1 MNAPTPKSVVSL
13 APAASAAGPDTEPAV
28 LPRSREEGKASRAA
42 KAQPAP
48 PAQRSAFVPLLLG
61 LLALLS
67 WLCFQAWM
75 LGNERSALQAAH
87 QGQQQTVENAGKL
100 RASLDGLAADTKALA
115 DTGNANAA
123 LLVAEL
129 KKRGITINAN
139 ATTAPTPAAAVPAP
153 RVP

>member
-13 APAASAAGPDTEPAV
+13 ASAASAAGPDTEPAA
-28 LPRSREEGKASRAA
+28 LPRGRAEAKAPPRAA
-42 KAQPAP
+42 KAPSAP
-48 PAQRSAFVPLLLG
+48 PAPHSAFLPLLLG

-75 LGNERSALQAAH
+75 LGSERSALQAAH

-139 ATTAPTPAAAVPAP
+139 TAPTPAAAAPAP
-153 RVP
+153 RAP

>member
-42 KAQPAP
+42 KAQRAP
-48 PAQRSAFVPLLLG
+48 PAPHSAFLPLLLG

-100 RASLDGLAADTKALA
+100 RASLDGLAADTQRLA
-115 DTGNANAA
+115 DRGNSNAA
-123 LLVAEL
+123 LLVTEL
-129 KKRGITINAN
+129 KKRGITIN
-139 ATTAPTPAAAVPAP
+139 PQAAAAAAAAAASAA
-153 RVP
+153 R